1 MNYNKENI
9 NKLFNDFLQS
19 GIHQSMSSQFT
30 KTSIDCNV
38 IKLDDAYIY
47 ELAIPG
53 LTKKDIAIKLE
64 ENHLIVNVHAE
75 EAEIEGVKTL
85 KKEYQY
91 AQSSRS
97 IPIPEMADTN
107 SIRAA
112 YKNGILSI
120 QLNVMKPIKGTKG
133 NIEIK

>member
-9 NKLFNDFLQS
+9 NKLFNDFLKS
-19 GIHQSMSSQFT
+19 GIHQSLSSQFT
-30 KTSIDCNV
+30 KTNIDCNV
-38 IKLDDAYIY
+38 IKLDEAYIY

-53 LTKKDIAIKLE
+53 VVKKDIAIKLE
-64 ENHLIVNVHAE
+64 ENHLIIAVNR
-75 EAEIEGVKTL
+75 EAEAMDGVKSL
-85 KKEYQY
+85 KKEYHY
-91 AQSSRS
+91 DKSTRRM
-97 IPIPEMADTN
+97 PIPEMADTS

-120 QLNVMKPIKGTKG
+120 HLNVMKPIEGKKG